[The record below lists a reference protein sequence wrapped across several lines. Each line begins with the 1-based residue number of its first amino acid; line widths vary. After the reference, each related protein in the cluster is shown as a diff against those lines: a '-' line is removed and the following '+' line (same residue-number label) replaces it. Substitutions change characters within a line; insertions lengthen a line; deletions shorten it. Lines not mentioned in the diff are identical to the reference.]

1 MATKSARTQR
11 TARKLDRQK
20 VIELAKQGLSTADIA
35 QHQGVDRSTVWRF
48 LELSKPE
55 RQALEHF
62 KQHRAD
68 ILDRLCGK
76 SLDVQEKIL
85 DSLDDA
91 VINTLTPSQKTG
103 LIAVL
108 NSQSGTLFDKSRL
121 ERGQSTAN
129 HSVLTK
135 VLNGA
140 LKDVYAPQPVVV
152 EQGQSE
158 AESVTPQNQES
169 VSD

>member
-1 MATKSARTQR
+1 MTTKPPRTQR
-11 TARKLDRQK
+11 SARKLDRKK
-20 VIELAKQGLSTADIA
+20 VLELAAQGMSTTDIA

-48 LELSKPE
+48 LDLSKPE

-76 SLDVQEKIL
+76 SLDIQEKIL
-85 DSLDDA
+85 NSLDDA
-91 VINTLTPSQKTG
+91 VIGSLNQHQKSG
-103 LIAVL
+103 LLAVL
-108 NSQSGTLFDKSRL
+108 NIQSGTLFDKARL

-129 HSVLTK
+129 HSILTK

-140 LKDVYAPQPVVV
+140 IKHVYTPQPVVGEPV
-152 EQGQSE
+152 VTDAVQVSAQKEESQSE
-158 AESVTPQNQES
+158 
-169 VSD
+169 